1 MIFHLANF
9 KSFDSQIPDTKLTSG
24 LNHLTKLHTENRI
37 KLSIK
42 DTEPSTKNMA
52 NKLLSYII
60 LTAYFLITTTNA
72 FTQDIPAKPN
82 PPRLVNDFVMK
93 LSPTELS
100 SLEQKLKIYAD
111 TTSTQIAIVIVKTTG
126 DSDPYDY
133 AIKIA
138 KDWGVGQKDKN
149 NGLVLLWA
157 TETRKLRIVTG
168 RGMEATITD
177 AVSKRIINTI
187 LKPYFQAGQFYQGLD
202 VATSEIMKRASGEFE
217 AEPEEEGSIIPF
229 LIIILVV
236 IIILYIIGRNSKG
249 GRNGGGGFMGGWAG
263 PIIFS
268 SGGSSGWGGGSS
280 GGDSGGFGG
289 FGGGDFGGG
298 GAGGDY

>member
-1 MIFHLANF
+1 M
-9 KSFDSQIPDTKLTSG
+9 SRKL
-24 LNHLTKLHTENRI
+24 
-37 KLSIK
+37 
-42 DTEPSTKNMA
+42 
-52 NKLLSYII
+52 II
-60 LTAYFLITTTNA
+60 YFFFTAYCLLTTA
-72 FTQDIPAKPN
+72 HSFAQDIPAKPN

-100 SLEQKLKIYAD
+100 SLEQKLKGYAD
-111 TTSTQIAIVIVKTTG
+111 STSTQIAIVIVKNTG

-133 AIKIA
+133 AIKLA
-138 KDWGVGQKDKN
+138 KDWGVGQAGKN

-157 TETRKLRIVTG
+157 TDTRKIRIVTG

-177 AVSKRIINTI
+177 AVSKRIINTVI
-187 LKPYFQAGQFYQGLD
+187 KPYFQAGQFYQGLD
-202 VATSEIMKRASGEFE
+202 EATSEIMKRASGEFE
-217 AEPEEEGSIIPF
+217 ADAQSGDDGSIIPILIVILIVVVF
-229 LIIILVV
+229 LIIAAKR
-236 IIILYIIGRNSKG
+236 GGG
-249 GRNGGGGFMGGWAG
+249 GRNGGRGFSSGGGWAG

-280 GGDSGGFGG
+280 GGGGGGFGG

>member
-1 MIFHLANF
+1 MSR
-9 KSFDSQIPDTKLTSG
+9 K
-24 LNHLTKLHTENRI
+24 
-37 KLSIK
+37 
-42 DTEPSTKNMA
+42 
-52 NKLLSYII
+52 
-60 LTAYFLITTTNA
+60 LITYFFFTVYCLLFTATLNA
-72 FTQDIPAKPN
+72 QDIPAKPN

-93 LSPTELS
+93 LSPAEREA
-100 SLEQKLKIYAD
+100 LEQKLRGYAD
-111 TTSTQIAIVIVKTTG
+111 STSTQITVVVVKNTG
-126 DSDPYDY
+126 ESDPYDY
-133 AIKIA
+133 AMKIA

-177 AVSKRIINTI
+177 AISKRIINTI

-202 VATSEIMKRASGEFE
+202 EATSEIMRRASGEFQ
-217 AEPEEEGSIIPF
+217 AEPDSGDDGGGVIF
-229 LIIILVV
+229 VLIIVLFIF
-236 IIILYIIGRNSKG
+236 IIIYFASKNGG
-249 GRNGGGGFMGGWAG
+249 GRNGGRGFRGGSGWGGG

-268 SGGSSGWGGGSS
+268 TGGSSGWGGGSS
-280 GGDSGGFGG
+280 SGGGGGFDFGG

>member
-1 MIFHLANF
+1 MSRKLIIYFFFTVYSLLTTAH
-9 KSFDSQIPDTKLTSG
+9 SF
-24 LNHLTKLHTENRI
+24 
-37 KLSIK
+37 
-42 DTEPSTKNMA
+42 A
-52 NKLLSYII
+52 
-60 LTAYFLITTTNA
+60 
-72 FTQDIPAKPN
+72 QDIPTKPN

-93 LSPTELS
+93 LSSSELQT
-100 SLEQKLKIYAD
+100 LEQKLRGYAD
-111 TTSTQIAIVIVKTTG
+111 STSTQITVVIVKTTG

-133 AIKIA
+133 AMKIA

-168 RGMEATITD
+168 RGMEATVTD

-202 VATSEIMKRASGEFE
+202 QATSEIMKRASGEFE
-217 AEPEEEGSIIPF
+217 AEASSADDGSIIPL

-236 IIILYIIGRNSKG
+236 VIFLIIAAKRGGGG
-249 GRNGGGGFMGGWAG
+249 GRNGGRGFMGGSGWGG

-280 GGDSGGFGG
+280 GGGGGGFDFGG

>member
-1 MIFHLANF
+1 MSRKLIIYFFFTAFYLLTTAH
-9 KSFDSQIPDTKLTSG
+9 SFAQ
-24 LNHLTKLHTENRI
+24 E
-37 KLSIK
+37 
-42 DTEPSTKNMA
+42 
-52 NKLLSYII
+52 
-60 LTAYFLITTTNA
+60 
-72 FTQDIPAKPN
+72 IPAKPN

-93 LSPTELS
+93 LSPTELQ
-100 SLEQKLKIYAD
+100 SLEQKLRGYAD
-111 TTSTQIAIVIVKTTG
+111 STSTQITVVIVKTTG

-133 AIKIA
+133 AIKLA

-168 RGMEATITD
+168 RGMEATVTD
-177 AVSKRIINTI
+177 AVSNRIINTI

-202 VATSEIMKRASGEFE
+202 EATSEIMRRASGEFE
-217 AEPEEEGSIIPF
+217 AEPEGEDGSVIPF
-229 LIIILVV
+229 LVIILVV
-236 IIILYIIGRNSKG
+236 IIVLFIIGRNSRGG
-249 GRNGGGGFMGGWAG
+249 GRNGGRGFMGGGGWGG

-268 SGGSSGWGGGSS
+268 SGGSSGWGGGNS
-280 GGDSGGFGG
+280 GGGGGGGFDFGG